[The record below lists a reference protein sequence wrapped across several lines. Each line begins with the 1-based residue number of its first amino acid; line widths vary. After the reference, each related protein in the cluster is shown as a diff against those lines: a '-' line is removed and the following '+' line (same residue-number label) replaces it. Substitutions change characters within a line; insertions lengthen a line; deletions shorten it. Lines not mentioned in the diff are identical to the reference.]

1 MDFHLPDDLREQYEQ
16 RLYEAL
22 IASDYYADAVMN
34 SDEEN
39 ATLTGERVLREYAA
53 DSDDR
58 DFQRTYYD
66 NPRLRDEL
74 NRAALDAAYH
84 DLSEPPSED
93 EPVIRPRDPMAP
105 AYNVGDFVW
114 IERRQFEITDILDDH
129 VELLQSGLDIPIYR
143 SESK

>member
-66 NPRLRDEL
+66 NQDC
-74 NRAALDAAYH
+74 AT
-84 DLSEPPSED
+84 S
-93 EPVIRPRDPMAP
+93 
-105 AYNVGDFVW
+105 
-114 IERRQFEITDILDDH
+114 
-129 VELLQSGLDIPIYR
+129 
-143 SESK
+143 